1 MTKSNK
7 QISLSFA
14 RGTLLLTNVLRK
26 ELPDIV
32 ASSVWRWDS
41 RVGAWRCD
49 AIHYAAIR
57 KALGITQEEIGTV
70 LSIVMA
76 VSSGRVMMQFNEA
89 SGEKPSPPN
98 EKCSETC

>member
-1 MTKSNK
+1 MKHY
-7 QISLSFA
+7 LSQA
-14 RGTLLLTNVLRK
+14 
-26 ELPDIV
+26 ED
-32 ASSVWRWDS
+32 
-41 RVGAWRCD
+41 
-49 AIHYAAIR
+49 
-57 KALGITQEEIGTV
+57 LGITQEEIGTV